1 MCTAI
6 LSVEPG
12 RPTLVVGVRDELTDR
27 SWQPP
32 ARHWPDYPALV
43 GGRDLLAGGT
53 WLAVDPEHRRVA
65 CVLNGR
71 GRMAPAEQRESRGT
85 LPLRA
90 ASGQSLE
97 VAGLARLDPF
107 HLLTI
112 GDAGAVLR
120 TWDGARLAERNLGP
134 GLHMVVNSGLAADL
148 TEPGAAAA
156 VPDGPAG
163 ATPNGQARE
172 VARIGHFLRRFR
184 SAARPVP
191 VPGKP
196 VPDAWADWFDLVN
209 GDGLALDDDRAL
221 ILRRDLPDGRVWGT
235 TSLSLVALGQGGLR
249 YDFTGSPG
257 AARAWYPVLP

>member
-6 LSVEPG
+6 VSIEPG
-12 RPTLVVGVRDELTDR
+12 RPTLLIGVRDELTDR

-32 ARHWPDYPALV
+32 ARHWPNYPALV

-53 WLAVDPEHRRVA
+53 WLAVDPEGRRVA

-71 GRMAPAEQRESRGT
+71 GRMAPPEHRESRGT

-90 ASGQSLE
+90 AAGQSLA

-107 HLLTI
+107 HLVSI
-112 GDAGAVLR
+112 GDGEARLQ
-120 TWDGARLAERNLGP
+120 TWDGERVVERNLGP

-148 TEPGAAAA
+148 TEPGVVAA

-163 ATPNGQARE
+163 ATPNGPARE
-172 VARIGHFLRRFR
+172 MARIGYFLRRFR
-184 SAARPVP
+184 SAERPAP
-191 VPGKP
+191 MPGKS
-196 VPDAWADWFDLVN
+196 VPDAWADWFPLAN
-209 GDGLALDDDRAL
+209 GDGLAPDDDRAL
-221 ILRRDLPDGRVWGT
+221 IVRRDLPDGRTWGT
-235 TSLSLVALGQGGLR
+235 TSLSLVALTPDWLR

-257 AARAWYPVLP
+257 AAESWYPVLP